1 MQISILVAQ
10 FPVSFDVQDNLNQI
24 LEILKHSKEYDLVV
38 FPEGC
43 ISGYDINLSFLGKIN
58 ISQVNEALEI
68 LRNEAITRKVHLWV
82 GSCLFENNKWYN
94 AALGFTPEGK
104 MNRYNKVN
112 LATHERGIFTF
123 GSELQTFLLEFNEQ
137 FINAGV
143 QLCRDLKYPEQWRWL
158 ALNNAQ
164 IFLHLNNAKGDS
176 SVQSVW
182 KSQLISRA
190 TENQRFVISVNT
202 AASHQECP
210 TIVINPKGEILKE
223 VNSKQTQYFRITLD
237 LDLISNWYINQ
248 SRTDLINISYSK
260 NKDNISKY

>member
-1 MQISILVAQ
+1 MLISILGAQ

-24 LEILKHSKEYDLVV
+24 LSILKNSKEQDLVV

-43 ISGYDINLSFLGKIN
+43 ISGYDTNLSFLDKVDT
-58 ISQVNEALEI
+58 SQVEQALET
-68 LRNEAITRKVHLWV
+68 LRIEAIKRKIHLWV
-82 GSCLFENNKWYN
+82 GSCLFENETWFN

-112 LATHERGIFTF
+112 LATHERGVFTY
-123 GSELQTFLLEFNEQ
+123 GSELQTFPLEFNNQ
-137 FINAGV
+137 IVNVGV

-158 ALNNAQ
+158 ALNDVQ
-164 IFLHLNNAKGDS
+164 IFLHMNNAKENAYA
-176 SVQSVW
+176 QNVW
-182 KSQLISRA
+182 KSQLVSRA

-202 AASHQECP
+202 AATHQECP
-210 TIVINPKGEILKE
+210 TLIINPKGEILNE
-223 VNSKQTQYFRITLD
+223 IISHETQYFRITLD
-237 LDLISNWYINQ
+237 MDLISNWYINQ